1 MYIYHYDLVRESKA
15 VNYDA
20 RKTINSPN
28 LVKELAFEIFEAN
41 NYNPEKEHFIILM
54 FNTKNKVVGYHLVSM
69 GGLNSTLVHPR
80 EIFRTAILHGACSIV
95 LIHNHPSGDI
105 TPSNEDIKLTLK
117 LEKAGNIIGIKVLD
131 HVIIGTDDN
140 KNSLSLKM
148 ASYF

>member
-1 MYIYHYDLVRESKA
+1 MYIYHYDLVRESRP

-28 LVKELAFEIFEAN
+28 LVEELAFEIFEAN

-69 GGLNSTLVHPR
+69 GGLNSSLVHPR
-80 EIFRTAILHGACSIV
+80 EVFRPAILQGACSIILV
-95 LIHNHPSGDI
+95 HNHPSGDT

-117 LEKAGNIIGIKVLD
+117 FEKAGKIIGIEVLD
-131 HVIIGTDDN
+131 HIIIGTDEE
-140 KNSLSLKM
+140 KNSLSLKKEF
-148 ASYF
+148 YF